1 MFSKLFGKKDSNSYT
16 GKPKERRSK
25 ENKKEKWKRYPKRL
39 LDALNSNAH
48 DNDLEGLKENLDYY
62 KDLFLYDKNNW
73 SFLLETAIKN
83 NSKEC
88 AEYLLLFID
97 VEVNTTYLLKD
108 CKYEKMIEV
117 YHLLEYLVSK
127 YPKSFK
133 YELDK
138 KILIK
143 RLIEPYKIDS
153 NPKRLD
159 FLLENLDFFGVKNL
173 QAVMEEVYTEKPEKK
188 SRLSSV
194 IRDIKLKE
202 LGL

>member
-1 MFSKLFGKKDSNSYT
+1 MFSNKKD
-16 GKPKERRSK
+16 
-25 ENKKEKWKRYPKRL
+25 KKEKWKRYPKRL

-48 DNDLEGLKENLDYY
+48 DNDIEGLKENLDYY
-62 KDLFLYDKNNW
+62 RSLFPGKNNW
-73 SFLLETAIKN
+73 YFLLETAIKN

-88 AEYLLLFID
+88 AEYLLSTD
-97 VEVNTTYLLKD
+97 VEVANTTYLLKD

-117 YHLLEYLVSK
+117 YHFLEYLVSK

-159 FLLENLDFFGVKNL
+159 FLLDNLDFFGVKNL
-173 QAVMEEVYTEKPEKK
+173 EAVMEEVYTEKPEKK
-188 SRLSSV
+188 AKLSSV
-194 IRDIKLKE
+194 IREIKLRE